1 MSSLISQNLSTP
13 LSETEQCL
21 KKDDQKESKTIHS
34 SVPFWSNDPNILFN
48 KDYIFEFFPTE
59 NMSYEQKMNAVT
71 RLIVI
76 LTILGFIFSRNARLI
91 VISVII
97 LASIYLLYNYQKK
110 ELDKNER
117 KKITLENQVENFDNP
132 AMAALKQKDI
142 EIPNESEVFDSPT
155 PLNPFSNVMITDYD
169 YNPHKKPAG
178 PSYNENVNDDIL
190 TQAKQLV
197 MNANPD
203 QPNIAD
209 KLFRGLGE
217 EMEFEQSLRQFTSN
231 PSTTIPN
238 DQKGFAE
245 FCYGGMISA
254 KEGNMFSLARNLSR
268 HTGN

>member
-1 MSSLISQNLSTP
+1 MSSLISQIDNT
-13 LSETEQCL
+13 ETACQKEN
-21 KKDDQKESKTIHS
+21 QKESKSLS

-71 RLIVI
+71 RLIVL
-76 LTILGFIFSRNARLI
+76 LTIVGFLFSRNMRLI

-97 LASIYLLYNYQKK
+97 LASIFLLYNYQKK

-132 AMAALKQKDI
+132 AMAALKEKNM
-142 EIPNESEVFDSPT
+142 EIPNASEVFDSPT
-155 PLNPFSNVMITDYD
+155 PVNPFSNVMITDYD

-178 PSYNENVNDDIL
+178 PSYNENVKDDIL
-190 TQAKQLV
+190 MQAKQLV
-197 MNANPD
+197 NNANPD